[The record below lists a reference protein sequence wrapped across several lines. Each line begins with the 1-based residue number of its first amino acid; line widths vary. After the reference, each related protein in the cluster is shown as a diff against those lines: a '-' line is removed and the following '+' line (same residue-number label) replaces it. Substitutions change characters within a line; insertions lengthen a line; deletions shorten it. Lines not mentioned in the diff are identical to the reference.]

1 MINDAQLARMNQNN
15 DIDTMLTR
23 EVWESLTL
31 SLSLQY
37 AMGKDMTKCTKT
49 YRSKNCK
56 QNTAYAPAMG
66 LPALA

>member
-37 AMGKDMTKCTKT
+37 TMMGKDMMKCF
-49 YRSKNCK
+49 
-56 QNTAYAPAMG
+56 
-66 LPALA
+66 

>member
-15 DIDTMLTR
+15 DVDTMLTR

-37 AMGKDMTKCTKT
+37 AMGKDMTKST
-49 YRSKNCK
+49 
-56 QNTAYAPAMG
+56 
-66 LPALA
+66 

>member
-37 AMGKDMTKCTKT
+37 AMGKDMTKCT
-49 YRSKNCK
+49 
-56 QNTAYAPAMG
+56 
-66 LPALA
+66 

>member
-1 MINDAQLARMNQNN
+1 MNQNN

-37 AMGKDMTKCTKT
+37 AMGKDMTKCTKS
-49 YRSKNCK
+49 YRS
-56 QNTAYAPAMG
+56 QNQKYDIANAPAMG